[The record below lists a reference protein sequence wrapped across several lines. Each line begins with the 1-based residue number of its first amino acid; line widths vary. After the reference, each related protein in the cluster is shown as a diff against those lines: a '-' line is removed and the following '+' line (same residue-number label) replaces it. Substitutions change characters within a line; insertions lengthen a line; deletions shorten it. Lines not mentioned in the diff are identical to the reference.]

1 MGPLGHSVAALVAAG
16 AMPLGLAALALRPR
30 LRVGLAERLGRRGE
44 VRPGSIWI
52 HGASVGEIRAAL
64 PLAARLERHG
74 ICLSTQTVNGR
85 EVARRARPEW
95 PCALA
100 PLDHPWCVAAA
111 LSSVR
116 PSALVLVENELWPG
130 WIRAAHARG
139 IPVVAVSARLSAR
152 SLRRWRRLRVV
163 SGPLAARLAAV
174 GARTEP
180 DAARFAELGVPAE
193 RIQVT
198 GDLKLLP
205 VADPDG
211 LAPDLAAV
219 LAGPLLVAASTHAGE
234 EAAALAAF
242 AGADAAALVL
252 APRHPERFDAVAELV
267 RGAGLTLRRRS
278 TLGRAPLAP
287 REVLLLDSLGELP
300 GIFARATAA
309 FVGGS
314 LVDRGGHNVVEAVRA
329 GCPVIVGPHLANV
342 EHAVSLLEPSGALL
356 RIDDAAGL
364 GQAWRRALAE
374 PEAAAACARAG
385 AEALAK
391 SGDAVERS
399 ARLVEAQL

>member
-1 MGPLGHSVAALVAAG
+1 M
-16 AMPLGLAALALRPR
+16 
-30 LRVGLAERLGRRGE
+30 
-44 VRPGSIWI
+44 
-52 HGASVGEIRAAL
+52 
-64 PLAARLERHG
+64 
-74 ICLSTQTVNGR
+74 
-85 EVARRARPEW
+85 
-95 PCALA
+95 
-100 PLDHPWCVAAA
+100 
-111 LSSVR
+111 
-116 PSALVLVENELWPG
+116 
-130 WIRAAHARG
+130 
-139 IPVVAVSARLSAR
+139 
-152 SLRRWRRLRVV
+152 
-163 SGPLAARLAAV
+163 AARLAAV

-391 SGDAVERS
+391 AGDAVERS